1 MVPRKSAH
9 STWALMLGASVLA
22 LASPALAQQEQEAS
36 TTQLGEIVVTAQKRA
51 QNLQEVPVAI
61 TAFNAEMV
69 EQLGIRDARDISG
82 MAPNVT
88 IMQGT
93 TSNSAAVIS
102 MRGISNGGSESFGLD
117 SANGLYVDGVYI
129 GRSGA
134 AALDVMDIERVE
146 VLRGPQG
153 TLFGRN
159 TTGGAIAFI
168 SRAPSDEFRAKV
180 EAGYGNYNS
189 MNFRASIDP
198 GEIAGFATSFSYN
211 HSQRDGVVDNILND
225 DDAKDPGARDT
236 DSFRA
241 AVRRDFGGTASVQYI
256 FDWSKID
263 GITPAFQL
271 THAGDGTPR
280 APIFIDGQQIVITQP
295 APVLPYLAGVT
306 FTNPECAALSAPT
319 RKYRD
324 TVCNDRPN
332 TATDETWGHNL
343 QIQNDFGAFSIK
355 STTGYRIWDSS
366 NDTDLDG
373 LGTFRGPTFSQATL
387 FNGMPSALL
396 NYLVPSAIPSA
407 AAASYLASQPVPRET
422 LSFFE
427 TANVREHKQFSQEIE
442 IAGDNDTLDWVVG
455 GFYFHEKGSENNPQ
469 NSGYVLDTNG
479 IFLGSFGAL
488 GPSFA
493 AANPAR
499 YRAVITKSVLAYEAE
514 SESTAIYGQGT
525 YYVGGRDGKLR
536 LTAGGRYTWDK
547 KELHRTQNGAA
558 PLVNTEHGE
567 ASFDQFT
574 WNLMAAYDLQE
585 HVNVYGRVASGY
597 RSGGFNSQ
605 DPVIPGTTELAS
617 FDPETVTSWEVG
629 LKSELFDR
637 RVRFNASAYYNVYE
651 DLAVNIPRTDAP
663 PGTFATRVG
672 NAGEVTYT
680 GFDVEAQA
688 ILNEN
693 FWIEANVGYVDIE
706 YEEFMSGQSIVSG
719 AAPINVASITEAG
732 YTSPLTAGAAINM
745 EFPVSMGRVFGR
757 LSYTYEDGKLSFN
770 NSIGAPFNDAL
781 RGDDRSI
788 IDAQLGIDGLN
799 FGNAEGEV
807 RLWVKNLTD
816 SNDFVRGV
824 DFAAL
829 GLAGGYYADPRTFG
843 ITVSARF

>member
-1 MVPRKSAH
+1 MNHRKARAV
-9 STWALMLGASVLA
+9 WGLMLGCSLIPLA
-22 LASPALAQQEQEAS
+22 GQAMAQEAEEQA
-36 TTQLGEIVVTAQKRA
+36 TTTLGEIVVTAQKRA

-69 EQLGIRDARDISG
+69 EQLGVTDVRDISG

-134 AALDVMDIERVE
+134 AALDVMDIQRIE

-168 SRAPSDEFRAKV
+168 SRAPSDTLRAKV
-180 EAGYGNYNS
+180 EAGYGNFNAW
-189 MNFRASIDP
+189 NLRASFDP
-198 GEIAGFATSFSYN
+198 GMIAGFATSFGYN
-211 HSQRDGVVDNILND
+211 HSQRDGVVDNILQPN
-225 DDAKDPGARDT
+225 DAKDPGARSSE
-236 DSFRA
+236 SFRA
-241 AVRRDFGGTASVQYI
+241 AIRRDIGDTGSIQYI
-256 FDWSKID
+256 GDWNKID

-271 THAGDGTPR
+271 TNAGNGIPR
-280 APIFIDGQQIVITQP
+280 SPILIDGQQIVITQP
-295 APVLPYLAGVT
+295 APVLPYMAGIT
-306 FTNPECAALSAPT
+306 FTNPECAALATPT

-332 TATDETWGHNL
+332 TAMDETWGHNL
-343 QIQNDFGAFSIK
+343 QIENDFGAFSVK
-355 STTGYRIWDSS
+355 STTGYRIWNSS

-373 LGTFRGPTFSQATL
+373 IGTFTGPVFSQETL
-387 FNGMPSALL
+387 FNGMPSTLL
-396 NYLVPSAIPSA
+396 NFLVPSAIPNA
-407 AAASYLASQPVPRET
+407 AAAGYLSTQAVPRQT

-427 TANVREHKQFSQEIE
+427 TRNEREHKQFSQEIE
-442 IAGDNDTLDWVVG
+442 IAGDTDTLDWVVG
-455 GFYFHEKGSENNPQ
+455 GFYFQEKGSENNPQ
-469 NSGYVLDTNG
+469 NSGYVLDTNS

-488 GPSFA
+488 GPAFV

-499 YRAVITKSVLAYEAE
+499 YRAVVTKSVLAYEAE
-514 SESTAIYGQGT
+514 SESTALYGQGT

-558 PLVNTEHGE
+558 PLAVTEHGS
-567 ASFDQFT
+567 AKFDQFT
-574 WNLMAAYDLQE
+574 WNLMAAYDVQE
-585 HVNVYGRVASGY
+585 HANVYARIASGY

-605 DPVIPGTTELAS
+605 DPVIPGTTKLDS
-617 FDPETVTSWEVG
+617 FDPETVTSYELG

-637 RVRFNASAYYNVYE
+637 RFRFNAAVYHNIYE

-672 NAGEVTYT
+672 NAGEVKYT
-680 GFDVEAQA
+680 GIDLEAQA
-688 ILNEN
+688 ILNNN
-693 FWIEANVGYVDIE
+693 FWVEANLGYIDIE
-706 YEEFMSGQSIVSG
+706 YQEFMSGQSIVSG

-732 YTSPLTAGAAINM
+732 YTSPLTGGAAVNM

-770 NSIGAPFNDAL
+770 NNIGAPFNEEL
-781 RGDDRSI
+781 RGDDRHI
-788 IDAQLGIDGLN
+788 VDAQLGIDGLN

-807 RLWVKNLTD
+807 RIWVKNLTD
-816 SNDFVRGV
+816 SHDFVRGV

-829 GLAGGYYADPRTFG
+829 GLAGGYFADPRTFG
-843 ITVSARF
+843 VTVSAKF

>member
-1 MVPRKSAH
+1 MVPKRHVYASLG
-9 STWALMLGASVLA
+9 LMLSASVLP
-22 LASPALAQQEQEAS
+22 LAGPALAQEQS
-36 TTQLGEIVVTAQKRA
+36 STQLGEIVVTAQKRA

-69 EQLGIRDARDISG
+69 EQLGVRDALDISG

-134 AALDVMDIERVE
+134 ASLDVMDIERIE

-180 EAGYGNYNS
+180 EAGYGNYNAW
-189 MNFRASIDP
+189 NVRATIDP

-211 HSQRDGVVDNILND
+211 HSQRDGVVDNILQP
-225 DDAKDPGARDT
+225 DDAKDPGARKS

-241 AVRRDFGGTASVQYI
+241 AVRREFGGTASVQYI
-256 FDWSKID
+256 FDYSKVD
-263 GITPAFQL
+263 GITTAFQL
-271 THAGDGTPR
+271 THVGDGTPR
-280 APIFIDGQQIVITQP
+280 QPIFIDGQQLLITQP
-295 APVLPYLAGVT
+295 APVGPYMAGVT
-306 FTNPECAALSAPT
+306 FTQPECAAYSAPT
-319 RKYRD
+319 RSYRD
-324 TVCNDRPN
+324 KMCNDRPN
-332 TATDETWGHNL
+332 TALDETWGHNL
-343 QIQNDFGAFSIK
+343 QIENDFGAFQFK
-355 STTGYRIWDSS
+355 STTGYRIWESS

-373 LGTFRGPTFSQATL
+373 LGTFSGPVFTQATL
-387 FNGMPSALL
+387 MNGLPASLL
-396 NYLVPSAIPSA
+396 GFIVPDQATA
-407 AAASYLASQPVPRET
+407 NYLASQSVPRQT

-427 TANVREHKQFSQEIE
+427 TMNQREHKQFSQELE
-442 IAGDNDTLDWVVG
+442 FAGDTDTLDWVVG
-455 GFYFHEKGSENNPQ
+455 GFYFHEKGNENNPQ

-488 GPSFA
+488 GPSLA

-499 YRAVITKSVLAYEAE
+499 YRAVITRSSLVYEAE
-514 SESTAIYGQGT
+514 SQSTALYGQGT

-547 KELHRTQNGAA
+547 KELNRTQNGAA
-558 PLVNTEHGE
+558 PLTVTEHGD
-567 ASFDQFT
+567 AKFDQFT
-574 WNLMAAYDLQE
+574 WNLMAAYDLRE
-585 HVNVYGRVASGY
+585 HMNVYGRIATGY

-605 DPVIPGTTELAS
+605 DPVIPGTKELAS
-617 FDPETVTSWEVG
+617 FDPESVISYEIG

-637 RVRFNASAYYNVYE
+637 RFRLNASAYHNIYT
-651 DLAVNIPRTDAP
+651 DLAVNIPRVDAP

-680 GFDVEAQA
+680 GFDIETQA
-688 ILNEN
+688 ILNDN
-693 FWIEANVGYVDIE
+693 FWVEANLGYIDIE
-706 YEEFMSGQSIVSG
+706 YQEFMTGQSVIPG
-719 AAPINVASITEAG
+719 APPINVASITEAG
-732 YTSPLTAGAAINM
+732 YTSPLTASAAVNM
-745 EFPVSMGRVFGR
+745 EFPVSFGRVFGR

-770 NSIGAPFNDAL
+770 NSLGVPFNEEI
-781 RGDDRSI
+781 RGDDRNV
-788 IDAQLGIDGLN
+788 IDAQIGVDGLN
-799 FGNAEGEV
+799 FGNAQGEV

-816 SNDFVRGV
+816 SHDFVRGV

>member
-1 MVPRKSAH
+1 MVPKRHVYASLG
-9 STWALMLGASVLA
+9 LMLSASA
-22 LASPALAQQEQEAS
+22 LPLSGPAFAQEQS

-61 TAFNAEMV
+61 TALSAELV
-69 EQLGIRDARDISG
+69 EQLAITDSRDISG

-134 AALDVMDIERVE
+134 AALDVMDIERIE

-168 SRAPSDEFRAKV
+168 SRAPSDEFRAKL
-180 EAGYGNYNS
+180 EAGYGNYNAW
-189 MNFRASIDP
+189 NVRASIDP

-211 HSQRDGVVDNILND
+211 HSQRDGVVDNILQAD
-225 DDAKDPGARDT
+225 DSKDPGARKS

-241 AVRRDFGGTASVQYI
+241 AVRRDFGDTASIQYI
-256 FDWSKID
+256 FDYSKVD

-280 APIFIDGQQIVITQP
+280 KPILIDGQQIVITQP
-295 APVLPYLAGVT
+295 APVLPYMAGIT
-306 FTNPECAALSAPT
+306 FTQPQCAALSAPT
-319 RKYRD
+319 RSYRD
-324 TVCNDRPN
+324 KMCNDRPN
-332 TATDETWGHNL
+332 TALDETWGHNL
-343 QIQNDFGAFSIK
+343 QIQKDFGAFQVK
-355 STTGYRIWDSS
+355 STTGYRIWESS

-373 LGTFRGPTFSQATL
+373 LGTFNGPVFTQA
-387 FNGMPSALL
+387 SLL
-396 NYLVPSAIPSA
+396 NGLPAGLLAYIVPDTATA
-407 AAASYLASQPVPRET
+407 NYLASQSVPRQT

-427 TANVREHKQFSQEIE
+427 TMNEREHKQFSQELE
-442 IAGDNDTLDWVVG
+442 IAGDTDTLDWVVG
-455 GFYFHEKGSENNPQ
+455 GFYFHEKGSEHNPQ

-488 GPSFA
+488 GPSLA

-499 YRAVITKSVLAYEAE
+499 YRAVITKSILAYEAE
-514 SESTAIYGQGT
+514 SESKALYGQGT

-547 KELHRTQNGAA
+547 KEMHRTQNGAA
-558 PLVNTEHGE
+558 PLAVVERGE

-574 WNLMAAYDLQE
+574 WNLMAAYDVQE
-585 HVNVYGRVASGY
+585 HVNVYARIASGY

-605 DPVIPGTTELAS
+605 DPVIPGTSELAS
-617 FDPETVTSWEVG
+617 FNPETVISYEVG

-637 RVRFNASAYYNVYE
+637 RLRFNASAYHNIYT

-680 GFDVEAQA
+680 GFDIETQA
-688 ILNEN
+688 ILNDH
-693 FWIEANVGYVDIE
+693 FSLDANLGYVDIE
-706 YEEFMSGQSIVSG
+706 YQEFMTGQSIVPG

-732 YTSPLTAGAAINM
+732 YTSPLTASVALNM
-745 EFPVSMGRVFGR
+745 EFPVSYGRVFGR

-770 NSIGAPFNDAL
+770 NSIGAPFNEEL
-781 RGDDRSI
+781 RGDDRNVV
-788 IDAQLGIDGLN
+788 DAQLGINGLN

-816 SNDFVRGV
+816 SHDFVRGV

>member
-1 MVPRKSAH
+1 MVPKRHVYASFG
-9 STWALMLGASVLA
+9 LMLGASTLA
-22 LASPALAQQEQEAS
+22 LAGPAMAQETQGQS
-36 TTQLGEIVVTAQKRA
+36 STQLGEIVVTAQKRS

-61 TAFNAEMV
+61 TALSAELV
-69 EQLGIRDARDISG
+69 EQLGVRDALDISG

-134 AALDVMDIERVE
+134 AALDVMDIERIE

-168 SRAPSDEFRAKV
+168 SRAPSDEFRAKL
-180 EAGYGNYNS
+180 EAGYGNYNAW
-189 MNFRASIDP
+189 NVRASIDP

-211 HSQRDGVVDNILND
+211 HSQRDGVVDNILQPD
-225 DDAKDPGARDT
+225 DSKDPGARKS

-241 AVRRDFGGTASVQYI
+241 AVRRDFAGTASVQYI
-256 FDWSKID
+256 FDYSKID
-263 GITPAFQL
+263 GITSAFQL
-271 THAGDGTPR
+271 THVGDGTPR
-280 APIFIDGQQIVITQP
+280 APIFIDGERLVITQP
-295 APVLPYLAGVT
+295 APVAPYLAGVT
-306 FTNPECAALSAPT
+306 FTQPQCAALSAPT
-319 RKYRD
+319 RSYRD
-324 TVCNDRPN
+324 KMCNDRPN
-332 TATDETWGHNL
+332 TALDETWGHNL
-343 QIQNDFGAFSIK
+343 QIQNDFGSFQFK
-355 STTGYRIWDSS
+355 STTGYRVWDSS

-373 LGTFRGPTFSQATL
+373 LGTFSGPIFTQA
-387 FNGMPSALL
+387 SLL
-396 NYLVPSAIPSA
+396 NGLPESLLGFIVPDPAT
-407 AAASYLASQPVPRET
+407 ASYLASQSVPRQT

-427 TANVREHKQFSQEIE
+427 TMNVREHKQFSQELE
-442 IAGDNDTLDWVVG
+442 FAGDTDTLDWVVG
-455 GFYFHEKGSENNPQ
+455 GFYFHEKGNENNPQ
-469 NSGYVLDTNG
+469 NSGFVLDTNG

-488 GPSFA
+488 GPSLV

-499 YRAVITKSVLAYEAE
+499 YRAVITRSSLIYEAE
-514 SESTAIYGQGT
+514 SESTALYGQGT

-547 KELHRTQNGAA
+547 KELNRTQNGAA
-558 PLVNTEHGE
+558 PLAVTEHGN
-567 ASFDQFT
+567 AKFDQFT

-585 HVNVYGRVASGY
+585 HVNVYGRIATGY

-605 DPVIPGTTELAS
+605 DPVIPGTQELAS
-617 FDPETVTSWEVG
+617 FDPETVLSYEVG

-637 RVRFNASAYYNVYE
+637 RLRFNASAYHNIYT

-680 GFDVEAQA
+680 GFDIETQA
-688 ILNEN
+688 ILNDH
-693 FWIEANVGYVDIE
+693 FSLDANLGYVDIE
-706 YEEFMSGQSIVSG
+706 YQEFMTGQSVVPG
-719 AAPINVASITEAG
+719 APPINVASITEAG
-732 YTSPLTAGAAINM
+732 YTSPMTASVALNM
-745 EFPVSMGRVFGR
+745 DFPVSYGRVFGR

-770 NSIGAPFNDAL
+770 NSIGAPFNEEL
-781 RGDDRSI
+781 RGDDRNI
-788 IDAQLGIDGLN
+788 VDAQLGINGLN

-816 SNDFVRGV
+816 SHDFVRGV

-829 GLAGGYYADPRTFG
+829 GLAGGYFADPRTFG
-843 ITVSARF
+843 VTVTARF